1 MKNDYVLRTPFFLV
15 HPVDNTEPGVSE
27 LKAFALAPG
36 LLEVI
41 LDNVTVLGL
50 LLVRF
55 LCKRF

>member
-1 MKNDYVLRTPFFLV
+1 MNTKYRS
-15 HPVDNTEPGVSE
+15 TEPGVSE
-27 LKAFALAPG
+27 LQPFALGPG

-50 LLVRF
+50 LLVRL